1 MDVLRISVTVSA
13 DVFAVVC
20 ERGVQPGPVLV
31 NAPGHCVEVLVP
43 PGTAATWPPL
53 PHTVCVANAL
63 MRCPAPEVTRD
74 RGRRTAGRTWTAP
87 PGTSPETTSADA
99 LAEALPAALARAAAR
114 ARGIAGWAGDS
125 PAPGHPR
132 EGQHP

>member
-1 MDVLRISVTVSA
+1 MFALLR
-13 DVFAVVC
+13 
-20 ERGVQPGPVLV
+20 ERGMQPGPALV
-31 NAPGHCVEVLVP
+31 NVPCRCVEVLVP
-43 PGTAATWPPL
+43 PGTAAPWPPL

-63 MRCPAPEVTRD
+63 MRCPAPEVTHD
-74 RGRRTAGRTWTAP
+74 RGRWSAGRTWTAP
-87 PGTSPETTSADA
+87 PGTSPETTSPDA
-99 LAEALPAALARAAAR
+99 LAETLPAALPRAAAR